1 MRRHFFVAVSDQVIN
16 GIMIKI
22 NFITMGILRPNLRKR
37 ALIAVG
43 AIFAVILIPNAS
55 LSETKLAILEQSLRA
70 YFANNSDESSFN
82 KVILLLKGT
91 IGSNSGNSACA
102 VYAFGTLQT
111 VRSMPV
117 FISAS
122 SKNIQSLKASKD
134 DSIAKTG
141 TANSSKWDEIIST
154 AQVEFQ
160 KGLAYRGEVIGEY
173 ITSMKSYC
181 K

>member
-1 MRRHFFVAVSDQVIN
+1 
-16 GIMIKI
+16 
-22 NFITMGILRPNLRKR
+22 MGILRPKLRMA
-37 ALIAVG
+37 ALSAVG
-43 AIFAVILIPNAS
+43 AISAAFLIPSAA
-55 LSETKLAILEQSLRA
+55 LGETRIAGLEQSLRA
-70 YFANNSDESSFN
+70 YFANNSDENSFN
-82 KVILLLKGT
+82 KAILLLKGT

-122 SKNIQSLKASKD
+122 SKNIQSLKASKEE
-134 DSIAKTG
+134 SVAKTG
-141 TANSSKWDEIIST
+141 TANAIKWDEIISA

-160 KGLAYRGEVIGEY
+160 KGMAYRGELIGEY
-173 ITSMKSYC
+173 MTSMKSYC

>member
-1 MRRHFFVAVSDQVIN
+1 
-16 GIMIKI
+16 
-22 NFITMGILRPNLRKR
+22 MGILRPKLRIA
-37 ALIAVG
+37 ALSAVG
-43 AIFAVILIPNAS
+43 AISAAFLIPSAA
-55 LSETKLAILEQSLRA
+55 LGETRIAGLEQSLRA
-70 YFANNSDESSFN
+70 YFANNSDENSFN
-82 KVILLLKGT
+82 KAILLLKGT

-122 SKNIQSLKASKD
+122 SKNIQSLKASKEE
-134 DSIAKTG
+134 SVAKTG
-141 TANSSKWDEIIST
+141 TANAIKWDEIISA

-160 KGLAYRGEVIGEY
+160 KGMAYRGELIGEY
-173 ITSMKSYC
+173 MTSMKSYC

>member
-1 MRRHFFVAVSDQVIN
+1 
-16 GIMIKI
+16 
-22 NFITMGILRPNLRKR
+22 MGILRPNLRK
-37 ALIAVG
+37 ATVVAVG
-43 AIFAVILIPNAS
+43 AISAAILIPIAA
-55 LSETKLAILEQSLRA
+55 LGETRLAGLEQSIRA
-70 YFANNSDESSFN
+70 YFANNSDESSLN
-82 KVILLLKGT
+82 KAILLLKAT
-91 IGSNSGNSACA
+91 ISSNSGNSACA

-122 SKNIQSLKASKD
+122 SKNIQFLKASKE

-141 TANSSKWDEIIST
+141 TANATKWDEIISA

-160 KGLAYRGEVIGEY
+160 KGLAYRGELIGEY
-173 ITSMKSYC
+173 MTSMKSYC

>member
-1 MRRHFFVAVSDQVIN
+1 
-16 GIMIKI
+16 
-22 NFITMGILRPNLRKR
+22 MGILRPKLRIA
-37 ALIAVG
+37 ALSAVG
-43 AIFAVILIPNAS
+43 AISAAFLIPSSA
-55 LSETKLAILEQSLRA
+55 LGETRIAGLEQSLRA
-70 YFANNSDESSFN
+70 YFANNSDENSFN
-82 KVILLLKGT
+82 KAILLLKGT

-122 SKNIQSLKASKD
+122 SKNIQSLKASKEE
-134 DSIAKTG
+134 SVAKTG
-141 TANSSKWDEIIST
+141 TANAIKWDEIISA

-160 KGLAYRGEVIGEY
+160 KGMAYRGELIGEY
-173 ITSMKSYC
+173 MTSMKSYC

>member
-1 MRRHFFVAVSDQVIN
+1 
-16 GIMIKI
+16 
-22 NFITMGILRPNLRKR
+22 MGILRPKLRIA
-37 ALIAVG
+37 ALSAVG
-43 AIFAVILIPNAS
+43 AISAAFLIPSAA
-55 LSETKLAILEQSLRA
+55 LGETRIAGLEQSLRA
-70 YFANNSDESSFN
+70 YFANNSDENSFN
-82 KVILLLKGT
+82 KAILLLKGT

-122 SKNIQSLKASKD
+122 SKNIQSLKASKEE
-134 DSIAKTG
+134 SVAKTG
-141 TANSSKWDEIIST
+141 TANAIKWDEIISA

-160 KGLAYRGEVIGEY
+160 KGIAYRGELIGEY
-173 ITSMKSYC
+173 MTSMKSYC

>member
-1 MRRHFFVAVSDQVIN
+1 
-16 GIMIKI
+16 
-22 NFITMGILRPNLRKR
+22 MGILRPKLRIA
-37 ALIAVG
+37 ALSAVG
-43 AIFAVILIPNAS
+43 AISAAFLIPSAA
-55 LSETKLAILEQSLRA
+55 LGETRIAGLEQSLRA
-70 YFANNSDESSFN
+70 YFANNSDENSFN
-82 KVILLLKGT
+82 KAILLLKGA

-122 SKNIQSLKASKD
+122 SKNIQSLKASKEE
-134 DSIAKTG
+134 SVAKTG
-141 TANSSKWDEIIST
+141 TANAIKWDEIISA

-160 KGLAYRGEVIGEY
+160 KGMAYRGELIGEY
-173 ITSMKSYC
+173 MTSMKSYC